1 MFLNTS
7 STKYTFF
14 FLTIRTRSKNSEQ
27 NCLKV
32 HLLTTQSMTKS
43 KNEHL
48 TVILLQLLG
57 LFDIDVVLWVRRICG
72 VKSISTAKM
81 FSVSFG

>member
-1 MFLNTS
+1 M
-7 STKYTFF
+7 
-14 FLTIRTRSKNSEQ
+14 
-27 NCLKV
+27 

-43 KNEHL
+43 NNEHL
-48 TVILLQLLG
+48 TVILVQLLG
-57 LFDIDVVLWVRRICG
+57 LFDIDVILGFRRICG